1 MILCYLCN
9 NVVFEG
15 DRAELLGMS
24 AHQSCV
30 DDFAFHF
37 PEADLAKMSDAAAA
51 EGVADWQARHETLTE
66 QFLALQNACDAAW
79 EKHHEAEARA
89 EAAFREGAE
98 AMREAAA
105 RLLELTMCYDGPC
118 RCDDCD
124 LTRQTANEIRA
135 LPLPE
140 VPR

>member
-37 PEADLAKMSDAAAA
+37 PEADLAKMSDAAVELTKAYSEIRA
-51 EGVADWQARHETLTE
+51 ERELTANARTE
-66 QFLALQNACDAAW
+66 RD
-79 EKHHEAEARA
+79 EARKQVCEWRA
-89 EAAFREGAE
+89 
-98 AMREAAA
+98 
-105 RLLELTMCYDGPC
+105 
-118 RCDDCD
+118 
-124 LTRQTANEIRA
+124 RA